1 MITGIHHISLKCG
14 TKEEF
19 EKAKAFYLD
28 LLGFTV
34 VREWPDGIMINT
46 GNVMLEIFSNG
57 AGIKTKG
64 ALRHIA
70 FAADDVDGIVA
81 KVKESGYEVFIEPN
95 DIEIPSDPVFPAR
108 MAFCFGPLGEEIE
121 FFQER

>member
-19 EKAKAFYLD
+19 EKAKAFYLV

-64 ALRHIA
+64 ALRQIA